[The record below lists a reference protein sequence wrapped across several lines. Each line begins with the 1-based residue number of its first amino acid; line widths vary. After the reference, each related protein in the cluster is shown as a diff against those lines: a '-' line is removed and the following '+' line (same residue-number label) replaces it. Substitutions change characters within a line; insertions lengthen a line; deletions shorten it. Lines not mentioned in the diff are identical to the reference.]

1 MKIKKIIAVVLAFVL
16 VTSVLSACSF
26 LPKPVTK
33 VEGLATY
40 KNYTDIQKLIESS
53 MKKSGDGLFGRM
65 FKGAVNE
72 MATNDMAGDRN
83 SAAKQEGALEDYSKT
98 NLQVEGVDEAD
109 MVKTDGKYLYIIAN
123 GRFVIV
129 DAQDSANMKIVA
141 QIQYL
146 YVNQPEKNTVTPIEM
161 FMDEENSKITLIS
174 YSYDDRLAEALKEE
188 AAAKN
193 SSPGSAVEGS
203 ATGSTGA
210 VEPQK
215 DMMIAPDYRYGYW
228 GQQNVM
234 VQVFDIK
241 DIAKPT
247 LTREYLQEG
256 TYLSS
261 RRIDEY
267 VYVTTN
273 KYLYTYYQS
282 QDKDLLIPATK
293 DSAASDEWEMLPV
306 SSLMVVENRDY
317 GSFLVLSGINTKD
330 DTSKPQT
337 SAVLG
342 AGENLYASPS
352 NIYIASSRYTYDGKA
367 STQTDDGV
375 VDTTKVETKT
385 DNGASGT
392 TKPVEEVR
400 TSGDGSATTG
410 ITAVAP
416 DAVSSGRTDT
426 AGSSGDSTT
435 AQDTP
440 KDSVVTTIVKDVF
453 EIFEAPV
460 YKVFTDIFRFEIKDG
475 TITPK
480 GSGEVPG
487 YVLNQFAMDEN
498 NGFFRIA
505 TTTGD
510 SWREGEFTSMNNLY
524 VLDKDLKIVGK
535 VQGLATRETIKS
547 VRFLGNKAY
556 MVTFRT
562 TDPLFVI
569 DLTNPTNPQVKG
581 ELKVPGFSQYLHPI
595 SDTLLVGFGKD
606 AFEESG
612 RAIELGFKVSLFD
625 VSDVSN
631 PKEISTFI
639 VGDRGTYSELLNNHK
654 ALLYSKEKNILGFPI
669 TIYKKLISQQ
679 ADRFAYGRP
688 YFTGFMILGITSDNK
703 LFEKGRVSHY
713 TLDLPAQ
720 EPTNTQDWAKYEM
733 LYKNEYLY
741 SVKRGMFIGDTLY
754 TISDAFVKASSLTD
768 FSDKG
773 KIELPGFKEVNYYA
787 FQEVSPYPETKSDGS
802 GGSADGSSGT
812 APNATVDPVEK

>member
-1 MKIKKIIAVVLAFVL
+1 MKFGGIYMKIKKIIAVVLTFVL
-16 VTSVLSACSF
+16 VVSVLSACSF
-26 LPKPVTK
+26 LPKPVSK

-53 MKKSGDGLFGRM
+53 LKKTNAGIFGRM
-65 FKGAVNE
+65 FKGAMQE
-72 MATNDMAGDRN
+72 TALNDAAGD
-83 SAAKQEGALEDYSKT
+83 KTGAPAQDSSLQDYSKT

-123 GRFVIV
+123 GRFIIV
-129 DAQDSANMKIVA
+129 DAQNPANMKIVA

-161 FMDEENSKITLIS
+161 FLDETNQKITLIT
-174 YSYDDRLAEALKEE
+174 YSYDDRLAEALK
-188 AAAKN
+188 AAASKT
-193 SSPGSAVEGS
+193 GSAAS
-203 ATGSTGA
+203 AGT

-215 DMMIAPDYRYGYW
+215 DIAIAPDYKYGYW

-241 DIAKPT
+241 DITKPT

-256 TYLSS
+256 TYISS
-261 RRIDEY
+261 RRVNEY
-267 VYVTTN
+267 VYVITN
-273 KYLYTYYQS
+273 KYLYSYYES
-282 QDKDLLIPATK
+282 KDMNLLIPAIK
-293 DSAASDEWEMLPV
+293 DSAATDEWEMLPV

-317 GSFLVLSGINTKD
+317 GSFLVLSGINTQD
-330 DTSKPQT
+330 NTSKPQT

-352 NIYIASSRYTYDGKA
+352 NIYIASSRYTYDETA
-367 STQTDDGV
+367 DTQTKDGV
-375 VDTTKVETKT
+375 TYTTEVAEETKADGNGTGTATTSSAATKT
-385 DNGASGT
+385 D
-392 TKPVEEVR
+392 
-400 TSGDGSATTG
+400 
-410 ITAVAP
+410 AVAP
-416 DAVSSGRTDT
+416 DSTTIKEANTTT
-426 AGSSGDSTT
+426 AGGTTETT
-435 AQDTP
+435 ASAVQDTP

-453 EIFEAPV
+453 QVFEPPV
-460 YKVFTDIFRFEIKDG
+460 YKVFTDVFRFEIKDG
-475 TITPK
+475 TITPR

-498 NGFFRIA
+498 NGYFRIA

-524 VLDKDLKIVGK
+524 VLDKDLKVVGK
-535 VQGLATRETIKS
+535 VEGLGTRETIKS
-547 VRFLGNKAY
+547 VRFLGNKAF

-569 DLTNPTNPQVKG
+569 DLTSPTKPQVKG
-581 ELKVPGFSQYLHPI
+581 ELKIPGYSQYLHPI
-595 SDTLLVGFGKD
+595 SDTLLLGFGKD
-606 AFEESG
+606 AFEENG

-625 VSDVSN
+625 VADISN

-639 VGDRGTYSELLNNHK
+639 VGDSGTYSELLNNHK
-654 ALLYSKEKNILGFPI
+654 ALLYSKEKNIIGFPI

-679 ADRFAYGRP
+679 ADRFAYGMP
-688 YFTGFMILGITSDNK
+688 NFTGFMILGISSENK
-703 LFEKGRVSHY
+703 LYEKGRISHY
-713 TLDLPAQ
+713 TIDLPVQ
-720 EPTNTQDWAKYEM
+720 EPTEKEYWAQYEM

-741 SVKRGMFIGDTLY
+741 SVKRGMFIGDTLF

-787 FQEVSPYPETKSDGS
+787 FQEVPSYPEGKTDGS
-802 GGSADGSSGT
+802 GGATEGSSGT
-812 APNATVDPVEK
+812 GTKEAVDPAVKSN